1 MYADGKND
9 LPKRDAD
16 YRGVQTA
23 SNALVEVQFG
33 CVFGAG
39 CSGGKCWFRAKSFE
53 FLIARFLVDITKH

>member
-1 MYADGKND
+1 MYADDKND

-33 CVFGAG
+33 CVFGGG
-39 CSGGKCWFRAKSFE
+39 CSGGKCWFRAK
-53 FLIARFLVDITKH
+53 